1 MSKALRTLALSGLV
15 LVGLSACVSVP
26 RGQGSGAAVVEQI
39 SDSARQGEAARQAWL
54 QQHPNWSFQG
64 RVAISKDRNGGSGR
78 IDWQQDGPRYRVQL
92 SAPVTRQSWV
102 LTGDTTTGAGRLEGL
117 DGGPRSGS
125 DAEKV
130 LLEATGWTI
139 PVNQMPDWVRALR
152 IADAGAARVE
162 LDAAGRP
169 RTVQQDGWTIDFWP
183 GRRPAPI
190 SPSFRSGSKPV
201 TVRPRSVCWSIS
213 GPYRPDERAGH

>member
-1 MSKALRTLALSGLV
+1 MSAARRALALSGLV
-15 LVGLSACVSVP
+15 LVALSGCVSVP
-26 RGQGSGAAVVEQI
+26 RGQGGGAAVVERV
-39 SDSARQGEAARQAWL
+39 SDEARHAEVARQAWL
-54 QQHPNWSFQG
+54 QAHPEWSFQG

-78 IDWQQDGPRYRVQL
+78 IDWQQNGPQYRVQL

-117 DGGPRSGS
+117 DGGPRSGP
-125 DAEKV
+125 DAEQV

-152 IADAGAARVE
+152 IADAGAQRVD

-169 RTVQQDGWTIDFWP
+169 RTVQQDGWTIEFLAWA
-183 GRRPAPI
+183 PAGDGQPALPQRI
-190 SPSFRSGSKPV
+190 EAHNGTAKVRLLVDQWTVSP
-201 TVRPRSVCWSIS
+201 
-213 GPYRPDERAGH
+213 

>member
-1 MSKALRTLALSGLV
+1 MSKMVRTLALGGLV

-26 RGQGSGAAVVEQI
+26 RGQGSAAAVVDHV
-39 SDSARQGEAARQAWL
+39 SDGARQAEAARQAWL
-54 QQHPNWSFQG
+54 QVHPNWSFQG
-64 RVAISKDRNGGSGR
+64 RVAISKDRDGGSGR

-102 LTGDTTTGAGRLEGL
+102 LTGDTTSGAGRLEGL
-117 DGGPRSGS
+117 DGGPRSGPN
-125 DAEKV
+125 AEQV

-152 IADAGAARVE
+152 IADAAAARVD

-169 RTVQQDGWTIDFWP
+169 RTVQQDGWTIDFLAWA
-183 GRRPAPI
+183 PAGVGQPELPQRI
-190 SPSFRSGSKPV
+190 EARNGQAKVRLLVDQWTVSP
-201 TVRPRSVCWSIS
+201 
-213 GPYRPDERAGH
+213 